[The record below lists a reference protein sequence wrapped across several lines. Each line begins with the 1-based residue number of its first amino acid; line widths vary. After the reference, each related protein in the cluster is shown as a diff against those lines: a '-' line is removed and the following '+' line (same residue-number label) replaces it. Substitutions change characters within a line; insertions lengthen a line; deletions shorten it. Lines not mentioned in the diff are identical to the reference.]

1 MQKEIEAQT
10 RITQLFGQQASKAVG
25 DYAASQLKAANDLR
39 RQGREE
45 EAKAIEALWGETGTA
60 RLAAHTVIGGLTG
73 GASGAAGSLA
83 GTLTAPLVA
92 EELAKAGVTG
102 YLATTLA
109 AIAST
114 TVGGAVGGATGAGT
128 ALNEVANNYLKHTEA
143 IRMAALQTKK
153 LSGQCDTTC
162 QKEID
167 ALKQLDEQRNAAL
180 DACQGVS
187 NTSCNTARQE
197 VRYAA
202 AEYIRKN
209 LNALNPEVRFDL
221 HNTYATENGETRRY
235 ADETLNGKTLGV
247 AIGATGTVVDGVKA
261 VINVGGSLLGAA
273 FGDEA
278 SQQALKTGASSAWD
292 YVKNPDNWPYL
303 LGAMTPEQRE
313 QLALAYE
320 KGDGY
325 AVGRIMGEQTVNV
338 LSNLPSGGAADTIKI
353 VKAAD
358 KIEDAAS
365 VLAKGE
371 KAADAT
377 KATPGTAIQSYW
389 PPNGGFLGPKV
400 PQTLQP
406 GYSFSRFGG
415 FIDESGAFK
424 DFGNY
429 VAPVDVPY
437 GMRALPQGTDI
448 TKPLTVYE
456 VLKPIPDVPTGRAA
470 PAFNELGLG
479 VQHQLP
485 LTIQDYLDQ
494 GYIRIVKQTIPK
506 N

>member
-1 MQKEIEAQT
+1 M
-10 RITQLFGQQASKAVG
+10 
-25 DYAASQLKAANDLR
+25 DL
-39 RQGREE
+39 
-45 EAKAIEALWGETGTA
+45 WTA
-60 RLAAHTVIGGLTG
+60 GC
-73 GASGAAGSLA
+73 AGSR
-83 GTLTAPLVA
+83 LTAPARSPLDKPWATRRVA
-92 EELAKAGVTG
+92 HRLPTG
-102 YLATTLA
+102 RRLPT
-109 AIAST
+109 SP
-114 TVGGAVGGATGAGT
+114 T
-128 ALNEVANNYLKHTEA
+128 ALNPIDIKSGKVK
-143 IRMAALQTKK
+143 TK
-153 LSGQCDTTC
+153 SP
-162 QKEID
+162 
-167 ALKQLDEQRNAAL
+167 A
-180 DACQGVS
+180 
-187 NTSCNTARQE
+187 
-197 VRYAA
+197 
-202 AEYIRKN
+202 
-209 LNALNPEVRFDL
+209 P
-221 HNTYATENGETRRY
+221 
-235 ADETLNGKTLGV
+235 
-247 AIGATGTVVDGVKA
+247 
-261 VINVGGSLLGAA
+261 
-273 FGDEA
+273 
-278 SQQALKTGASSAWD
+278 
-292 YVKNPDNWPYL
+292 
-303 LGAMTPEQRE
+303 
-313 QLALAYE
+313 ALAYSSP
-320 KGDGY
+320 
-325 AVGRIMGEQTVNV
+325 VTVQTTGTTA
-338 LSNLPSGGAADTIKI
+338 PSGGAADTIKI

-365 VLAKGE
+365 VLAKVE